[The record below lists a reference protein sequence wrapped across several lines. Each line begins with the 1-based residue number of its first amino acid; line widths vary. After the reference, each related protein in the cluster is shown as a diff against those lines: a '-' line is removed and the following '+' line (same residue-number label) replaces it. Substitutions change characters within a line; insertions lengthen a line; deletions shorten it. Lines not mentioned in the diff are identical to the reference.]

1 MRFEDVSILKYPK
14 QPPKIP
20 FRLPLQMWTSTPSN
34 QNPFSS
40 PNSTFAA
47 ILDNEAP
54 SSCSLRL
61 QKNMEDMWKDIGLSS
76 LQYHHPSSRGMVLL
90 DFFSSDMRPTAPPPP
105 QLPIP
110 AVLTTLS
117 SGRDQTRNSLADQP
131 IISHAALP
139 NSQFD
144 DLVPADYHSAAGVGK
159 KRFPESERNSSDRRH
174 KRMIKNRESA
184 ARSRARKQE
193 SAYTNEL
200 ELEVAHLMEEN
211 ARLKKQQQQVKSC
224 LDIYISSFPFCS
236 IHIICLIP
244 FLSC

>member
-1 MRFEDVSILKYPK
+1 
-14 QPPKIP
+14 
-20 FRLPLQMWTSTPSN
+20 MWTSTPSN

-54 SSCSLRL
+54 SSCSSRL
-61 QKNMEDMWKDIGLSS
+61 QKNMEDMWKDISLSS

-90 DFFSSDMRPTAPPPP
+90 DFFSSDTRPTVPPPP

-110 AVLTTLS
+110 AALTLS
-117 SGRDQTRNSLADQP
+117 SGRDQTRNPLSDQQ
-131 IISHAALP
+131 IISDAALP

-144 DLVPADYHSAAGVGK
+144 DLVPADYHSAAGLGK

-184 ARSRARKQE
+184 ARSRARKQ
-193 SAYTNEL
+193 AYTNEL

-211 ARLKKQQQQVKSC
+211 ARLKKQQQQWYEAAEYHRHSKKKS
-224 LDIYISSFPFCS
+224 LYRASTAPF
-236 IHIICLIP
+236 
-244 FLSC
+244 

>member
-1 MRFEDVSILKYPK
+1 
-14 QPPKIP
+14 
-20 FRLPLQMWTSTPSN
+20 MWTSTPSI

-47 ILDNEAP
+47 ILDNEDP

-61 QKNMEDMWKDIGLSS
+61 QKNMEDVWKDIGLSS

-90 DFFSSDMRPTAPPPP
+90 DFFSSDTRPAVSPPP

-110 AVLTTLS
+110 AMLTLS
-117 SGRDQTRNSLADQP
+117 SGHDQTRNPLADQP

-184 ARSRARKQE
+184 ARSRARKQ
-193 SAYTNEL
+193 AYTNEL

-224 LDIYISSFPFCS
+224 LYIYF
-236 IHIICLIP
+236 LMP
-244 FLSC
+244 FLQYIYYMSNSVSEMLISQWFEAAEYHRHSKKKSLYRASTAPF